1 MLEPYV
7 LKGTRT
13 VLRRGETSNCL
24 FLFDVIASPH
34 PHKKKYRHYPLKC
47 AIHPRLKE
55 AGEFLHNKV
64 KIKLCM
70 ITSCFCII
78 RNICAYILPINCHW
92 YIMHI
97 VCNCLFPC
105 HTPGINSRTILRIIG
120 ISIFT

>member
-24 FLFDVIASPH
+24 FLFDLISPPH

>member
-24 FLFDVIASPH
+24 FLFDLISPPH
-34 PHKKKYRHYPLKC
+34 PHKKIYRHYPLKC

-64 KIKLCM
+64 KINLLFM
-70 ITSCFCII
+70 II
-78 RNICAYILPINCHW
+78 
-92 YIMHI
+92 
-97 VCNCLFPC
+97 
-105 HTPGINSRTILRIIG
+105 
-120 ISIFT
+120 

>member
-24 FLFDVIASPH
+24 FLFDLISPPH

-64 KIKLCM
+64 KLMGEIKL
-70 ITSCFCII
+70 ITFKGIVFT
-78 RNICAYILPINCHW
+78 
-92 YIMHI
+92 MHFI
-97 VCNCLFPC
+97 
-105 HTPGINSRTILRIIG
+105 
-120 ISIFT
+120 